1 MLSPIKKEIMPTEE
15 ETLLIE
21 SQIREK
27 QKIVDYDVKEYPVEI
42 LVSKYINNA
51 ETDENEI
58 FIPAYQRSFV
68 WEEDRQSKFIESI
81 LLGLPIPY
89 IFTAENEDGRYEI
102 VDGSQRIRTL
112 NNFLNDS
119 LILST
124 LEILD
129 KCNGL
134 KFSDFQISR
143 QRKINN
149 TSLRMIVL
157 SEHSDED
164 ARFMLF
170 ERINSGSVILQ
181 AMEKRKGSFKGPFT
195 DFVYECAID
204 PKFLRLTS
212 FTPKTKKRGE
222 PQELVLRFF
231 AYSESL
237 DNYKGYVNEFLDD
250 FTKSKNEDFNQEELR
265 TQFISMLNY
274 VEDNFEHGFL
284 KGNHHTST
292 PRVRFEAIAV
302 GVNQALRA
310 NPNPTTNVS
319 DWLDTPGFTTE
330 VTGSST
336 NTPVRLKSRIEFVRN
351 KVLGI

>member
-1 MLSPIKKEIMPTEE
+1 MLSEDQIIE
-15 ETLLIE
+15 IE

-42 LVSKYINNA
+42 LVKKYTEMA
-51 ETDENEI
+51 ETNENEI

-89 IFTAENEDGRYEI
+89 IFTAENEDGRLEI

-112 NNFLNDS
+112 DNFLSDN
-119 LILST
+119 LTLGN

-134 KFSDFQISR
+134 KFSDFPTSR

-170 ERINSGSVILQ
+170 ERINSGSVVLE
-181 AMEKRKGSFKGPFT
+181 AMEKRKGSFTGPFT
-195 DFVYECAID
+195 DFVYQCAND
-204 PKFLRLTS
+204 PQFLRLTR
-212 FTPKTKKRGE
+212 FTEKTVKRGE

-237 DNYKGYVNEFLDD
+237 DAYNGYVNEFLDAY
-250 FTKSKNEDFNQEELR
+250 TKKKNEAFDEEALEL
-265 TQFISMLNY
+265 QFRNMLNY
-274 VEDNFEHGFL
+274 VEANFNHGFL
-284 KGNHHTST
+284 KGAHHTST
-292 PRVRFEAIAV
+292 PRVRFEAISV
-302 GVNQALRA
+302 GVNLALKI
-310 NPNPTTNVS
+310 NPTPNTTVAN
-319 DWLDTPGFTTE
+319 WLDTADFTAE

-336 NTPVRLKSRIEFVRN
+336 NTPVRLKSRIEFVKN
-351 KVLGI
+351 KVLGL